1 MVAISAICST
11 RSVLR
16 CDDLQKPIRT
26 QAFILQGVRCVITF
40 ITGIGRPLCA
50 WLLGLESE
58 QLCSEGRIESFL
70 GKSS

>member
-1 MVAISAICST
+1 MVAISVICST

-40 ITGIGRPLCA
+40 IAGVGRPLFAHGC
-50 WLLGLESE
+50 WRSN
-58 QLCSEGRIESFL
+58 R
-70 GKSS
+70 KSYVQKDALSPFSA

>member
-1 MVAISAICST
+1 MAAISAICST

-40 ITGIGRPLCA
+40 IAGIGRP
-50 WLLGLESE
+50 
-58 QLCSEGRIESFL
+58 FL
-70 GKSS
+70 RMAVGAQIGKVTFRRTH